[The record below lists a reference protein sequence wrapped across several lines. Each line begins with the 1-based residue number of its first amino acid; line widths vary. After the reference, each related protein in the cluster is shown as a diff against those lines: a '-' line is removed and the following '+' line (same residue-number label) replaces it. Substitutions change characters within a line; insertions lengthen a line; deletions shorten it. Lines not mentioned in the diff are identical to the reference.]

1 MADEVDPK
9 IRKTITLTHRQAAA
23 TGISITTFF
32 AILHFLSANYASKAD
47 VKALTDQVLDVKS
60 IAKEGFKAQTEVM
73 ASHIADET
81 TKHQRIV
88 DNYRKEIGEERDE
101 RIREDDGVIKRVD
114 LVMELFKIK
123 RTKTN

>member
-23 TGISITTFF
+23 TGVSITTIFTV
-32 AILHFLSANYASKAD
+32 LHFLSANYASKAD
-47 VKALTDQVLDVKS
+47 VKALTDQVVEVKS
-60 IAKEGFKAQTEVM
+60 IAKEGFKAQIEAQAAHV
-73 ASHIADET
+73 ADET

-88 DNYRKEIGEERDE
+88 DNYRKEISDERDE
-101 RIREDDGVIKRVD
+101 RIREDDSVVKRID

-123 RTKTN
+123 HTKTN